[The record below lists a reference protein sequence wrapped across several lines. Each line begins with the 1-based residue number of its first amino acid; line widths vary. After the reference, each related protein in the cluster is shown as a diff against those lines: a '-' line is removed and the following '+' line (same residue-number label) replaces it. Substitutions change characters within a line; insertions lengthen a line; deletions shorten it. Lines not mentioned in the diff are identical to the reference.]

1 MSDKS
6 ACPVDRSW
14 QIKGMDCGGCA
25 AKVRGAVER
34 LPGVSEV
41 QVSMMTEILR
51 LKLDESQTTAERIEI
66 AIDRLGYG
74 VQAIDAPASAPGER
88 HSCGCSHS
96 DSASYSTANSETP
109 VAATAADSLSQK
121 VSWKVS
127 GMDCGSCAGKIRGAL
142 EKLSGVSDIQVS
154 TMSETLNL
162 RLEQGGTTTAQS
174 IESTVSGL
182 GFSLVRN
189 DSQSSVSESSEAE
202 SKRQRWIASTQAR
215 LIMVTGLLLIAAWI
229 TRLAAGEETAR
240 WVFGVACL
248 SGLVPVARQ
257 AFAALRSGMPFT
269 IEMLMTI
276 AAGGALI
283 IGATAEAALVVFLFA
298 VGEALEGVAAN
309 RARAG
314 IHALGRLLPKAARL
328 ETADGVRDIDVDK
341 LAIGQIVQVRPGDRI
356 PTDGEITEGFSGVDE
371 SPVTGESMPVAKG
384 PGDGVFAASINTEA
398 TLRVKVTKPAG
409 ENTIARIIRMVEEAE
424 SSRAPTERFIDRFSR
439 YYMPAIVGL
448 AALVAVIPP
457 LFFGGLWDTWIYRAL
472 ALLLIGCPCA
482 LVISVPAS
490 IASALYAGTRSGLL
504 MKGGSVIEAAA
515 TIRQIAFDKTGTLT
529 LGRPQLTDLKPVDIS
544 EPELLKLAAAVE
556 MESSHP
562 LAVALVTQA
571 TEQGLDIPSIQNARV
586 IAGKGVSAEIE
597 NRRIYLGSPQYA
609 RDMGILQPE
618 TEASIEALEEAGKT
632 VVVLFDDTRLL
643 GILALRDEPRPDA
656 IQAIRNL
663 KALGI
668 TPMMLTG
675 DNPRTAAAIA
685 GLLDVDFRAGLMPED
700 KVKAVQ
706 EMASRGPTMMVGD
719 GINDAPALASA
730 HVGIAMGGGTDVAM
744 ETADGALLRNYV
756 DDVTAKIRLAR
767 ATMANIRQNLLIAL
781 GLKGLFLITTIF
793 GVTGLWLAVMADTGA
808 TVLVTLNALR
818 LLGFRHK

>member
-1 MSDKS
+1 MSEADS
-6 ACPVDRSW
+6 TSTDRAW
-14 QIKGMDCGGCA
+14 KVGGMDCGGCA

-34 LPGVSEV
+34 LPGVSDV
-41 QVSMMTEILR
+41 QVSMMTETLR
-51 LKLDESQTTAERIEI
+51 LKLDESQTPGNKVEAT
-66 AIDRLGYG
+66 IDRLGYS
-74 VQAIDAPASAPGER
+74 VQSIEEPAAATQTG
-88 HSCGCSHS
+88 HSCGCSGS
-96 DSASYSTANSETP
+96 CSTVGKEAPEPVSTP
-109 VAATAADSLSQK
+109 DSL
-121 VSWKVS
+121 SWKVS

-142 EKLSGVSDIQVS
+142 EKLPGISEINVS
-154 TMSETLNL
+154 TISETLSL
-162 RLEQGGTTTAQS
+162 RLERGAVTTQQS

-182 GFSLVRN
+182 GFGISPVGTQD
-189 DSQSSVSESSEAE
+189 DSRS
-202 SKRQRWIASTQAR
+202 ASATDIEPKPWLASAQAR
-215 LIMVTGLLLIAAWI
+215 LILITGVLLIAAWV
-229 TRLAAGEETAR
+229 THLVAGEEMAR

-314 IHALGRLLPKAARL
+314 IHALGQLLPKTARL
-328 ETADGVRDIDVDK
+328 ETAEGIREIDAEK
-341 LAIGQIVQVRPGDRI
+341 LEVGQVVQVRPGDRI
-356 PTDGEITEGFSGVDE
+356 PTDGEIADGFSGVDE
-371 SPVTGESMPVAKG
+371 SPVTGESMPVAKA
-384 PGDGVFAASINTEA
+384 PGDTVFAASINTEA
-398 TLRVKVTKPAG
+398 TLRVKVTKRAG

-448 AALVAVIPP
+448 AALVAVVPP
-457 LFFGGLWDTWIYRAL
+457 LFFGGLWETWVYRAL

-504 MKGGSVIEAAA
+504 MKGGSVIETAA
-515 TIRQIAFDKTGTLT
+515 TIRNIAFDKTGTLT
-529 LGRPQLTDLKPVDIS
+529 LGRPQLTDLKPVAVTES
-544 EPELLKLAAAVE
+544 ELLGLAAAVE
-556 MESSHP
+556 TESSHP
-562 LAVALVTQA
+562 LAIALVA
-571 TEQGLDIPSIQNARV
+571 RAKEQGLDIPSIKNARV
-586 IAGKGVSAEIE
+586 IAGKGVVADVEG
-597 NRRIYLGSPQYA
+597 RCIYLGSPQYA
-609 RDMGILQPE
+609 RDMNILPAQME
-618 TEASIEALEEAGKT
+618 TAIADLEEAGKT
-632 VVVLFDDTRLL
+632 VVALFDDACLL
-643 GILALRDEPRPDA
+643 GLLALRDEPRPDA
-656 IQAIRNL
+656 IIAIRNL

-685 GLLDVDFRAGLMPED
+685 SALNVDFLAGLMPED
-700 KVKAVQ
+700 KVKAVK

-767 ATMANIRQNLLIAL
+767 ATMANIRQNLFIAL
-781 GLKGLFLITTIF
+781 GLKGLFLVTTIF